1 MKLKQVWMS
10 PETGRKSHYGYR
22 TVGGI
27 LGIVLLMMLL
37 LLVGTFLFQRMKVA
51 QKTASPILVLEVCAL
66 GIGLVGAMSR
76 RAMRDATLF
85 FLTEDDRLWV
95 MDARGLPSHGDGFLG
110 FALSSMETQAFLRR
124 QGRQPFLP
132 RGAQEICSVMGIKEN
147 SGHYAIRCL
156 MDRGSRRPVRRTCFL
171 IKGIPQEQ
179 DLLWQLER
187 RKAWDPEP
195 VENRNP
201 LYILLSGL
209 ALAACVSLCVLS
221 HPWVARLP
229 GELYFP
235 CMGASVASF
244 GGLFYFLLR
253 QHRGE

>member
-37 LLVGTFLFQRMKVA
+37 LLGGTFLFQRMKVA
-51 QKTASPILVLEVCAL
+51 QKTASPSLVLGVCAL

-110 FALSSMETQAFLRR
+110 FSPLALWKPRRFCAARGVSPFFPEALRKSAR
-124 QGRQPFLP
+124 LW
-132 RGAQEICSVMGIKEN
+132 A
-147 SGHYAIRCL
+147 
-156 MDRGSRRPVRRTCFL
+156 SRRIAATTPFAA
-171 IKGIPQEQ
+171 
-179 DLLWQLER
+179 LW
-187 RKAWDPEP
+187 
-195 VENRNP
+195 
-201 LYILLSGL
+201 I
-209 ALAACVSLCVLS
+209 
-221 HPWVARLP
+221 
-229 GELYFP
+229 
-235 CMGASVASF
+235 GAVGGRFGAPAS
-244 GGLFYFLLR
+244 
-253 QHRGE
+253 